1 MKKQIEIF
9 REDNIPLFTTMEEKQ
24 QEYGAISAKM
34 SIEVDGKKMTM
45 QKAALLLKS
54 TDRTKREEIYNKIS
68 SRRLQDEK
76 VLDDL
81 FDELISLRQKI
92 AKNADFDN
100 YRDYMFAAMGRF
112 DYNPKDCLNFHD
124 AIAKEIVP
132 IINSFEQKRKNK

>member
-1 MKKQIEIF
+1 
-9 REDNIPLFTTMEEKQ
+9 MEEKQ

-54 TDRTKREEIYNKIS
+54 TNRAKRKEIYNKIS

-81 FDELISLRQKI
+81 
-92 AKNADFDN
+92 
-100 YRDYMFAAMGRF
+100 
-112 DYNPKDCLNFHD
+112 
-124 AIAKEIVP
+124 
-132 IINSFEQKRKNK
+132 